1 MDRLC
6 PSQGPQGCGDSQG
19 TTDERMKQPTIGQN
33 LQETVVT
40 RAGISQSV
48 ALTATWLRNRAV
60 NNRQKATLFG
70 VLNSSEKL
78 TPSQFSLIL

>member
-1 MDRLC
+1 MMDRLC
-6 PSQGPQGCGDSQG
+6 PSQGPQGCRDSQG

-48 ALTATWLRNRAV
+48 ALTARWLRNRAV
-60 NNRQKATLFG
+60 NNRKPL
-70 VLNSSEKL
+70 
-78 TPSQFSLIL
+78 SLGS